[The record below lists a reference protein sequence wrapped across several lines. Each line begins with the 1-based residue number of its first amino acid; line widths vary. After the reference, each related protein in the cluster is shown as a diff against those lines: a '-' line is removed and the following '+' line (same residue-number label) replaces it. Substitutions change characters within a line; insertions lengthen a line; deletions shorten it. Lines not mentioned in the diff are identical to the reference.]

1 MPIIAESP
9 PLALNIGEP
18 TTPEPTP
25 TQAPVTPTPIVTP
38 NNVLERH
45 RQFIRQI
52 DAAKTCFTEEALAG
66 FKDEEFTLHLE
77 IAKVD
82 KYIVDAGN
90 GNYCSKAAVS
100 SLSKALERQTV

>member
-18 TTPEPTP
+18 ITPEPTP
-25 TQAPVTPTPIVTP
+25 IEIPVAPTPIVTP
-38 NNVLERH
+38 SNVLERH

-100 SLSKALERQTV
+100 SLSKALERQTI